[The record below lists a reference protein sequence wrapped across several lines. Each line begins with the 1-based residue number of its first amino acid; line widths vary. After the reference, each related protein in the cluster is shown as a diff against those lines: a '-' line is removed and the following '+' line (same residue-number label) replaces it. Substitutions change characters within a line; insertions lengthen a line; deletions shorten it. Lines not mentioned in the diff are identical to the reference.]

1 MFYMFVLLKGFKF
14 TSLDL
19 LGFNYLVCSCHEDSI
34 TDSSFIFFFFSRFTC
49 LLANPGGLMAL
60 MYSGRSAFKFRE
72 LNFL

>member
-34 TDSSFIFFFFSRFTC
+34 TDSSFIFFSFPD
-49 LLANPGGLMAL
+49 LLF
-60 MYSGRSAFKFRE
+60 Y
-72 LNFL
+72 